1 MAKLYEILLRK
12 IGWLDEEK
20 PAATEEQKIYNPIGA
35 KIGGSI
41 TIDSLDYRGLNFF
54 VKEIREYSV
63 SMGGKNHRFVDYIL
77 LARPLNKPDMWVRLR
92 LVPDKNSA
100 TRLTHK
106 AMVLHLYDEFEY
118 SEDFKKGVLEDP
130 SKKFVVDDDKNDADA
145 SNDTHDEYWRV
156 NDVGISYN
164 AKYLSMTDENND
176 GKVSQDELGRGSLD
190 FWDYSRLTD
199 IDGVELEQYMF
210 VEMDNKSGWFQI
222 WQGTQVSPERVDA
235 I

>member
-12 IGWLDEEK
+12 VGWLDEEK
-20 PAATEEQKIYNPIGA
+20 PVPTEEQKIYNPIGA

-63 SMGGKNHRFVDYIL
+63 SSGGKNHRFVDYVL

-92 LVPDKNSA
+92 LVPDKNSG

-106 AMVLHLYDEFEY
+106 AMVLKLYDEFEY
-118 SEDFKKGVLEDP
+118 NEDFKNVLEDE
-130 SKKFVVDDDKNDADA
+130 SKKFVIDDDKNDADP

-156 NDVGISYN
+156 NDVGLAYT

-176 GKVSQDELGRGSLD
+176 GRVSQDELNRGSLD

-199 IDGVELEQYMF
+199 IDGIELEQYMF
-210 VEMDNKSGWFQI
+210 VEMDKKSGWVQI
-222 WQGTQVSPERVDA
+222 WQGTQVSPEQVDA

>member
-12 IGWLDEEK
+12 VGWLDEAPPPK
-20 PAATEEQKIYNPIGA
+20 AEEQKVFNPIGA

-41 TIDSLDYRGLNFF
+41 TVDALDYRGLNFF

-63 SMGGKNHRFVDYIL
+63 NMAGKNHRFVDYIL
-77 LARPLNKPDMWVRLR
+77 LARPLGKPDMWVRLR
-92 LVPDKNSA
+92 LVPDRNSD

-118 SEDFKKGVLEDP
+118 NEDFKQGVLEDE
-130 SKKFVVDDDKNDADA
+130 SKKFVVDDDKNDGDP

-156 NDVGISYN
+156 NDVGISYS
-164 AKYLSMTDENND
+164 AKYLAMQDENND
-176 GKVSQDELGRGSLD
+176 GKIDQDEIARGNID

-199 IDGVELEQYMF
+199 IDGVETEQYMF
-210 VEMDNKSGWFQI
+210 VEMDKKSGWFQL
-222 WQGTQVSPERVDA
+222 WQGTQVSPENVDA